1 MACLAFVAV
10 EWLPV
15 DPFVPWSCVRAAVEL
30 APLPVGAR
38 CFGPEVGVPVFA
50 EVPADAPVSELVS
63 SVLPVVLSAVSP
75 SVGAAVSHLV
85 ASAVSP
91 AGAVVVTL
99 VAAGAATL
107 TVGAVDRVTD
117 LDGAAGSAAGA
128 ATVEL

>member
-1 MACLAFVAV
+1 LAAFVAV

-15 DPFVPWSCVRAAVEL
+15 DPFVPWSCDPAVVDL
-30 APLPVGAR
+30 NPLPVGAR
-38 CFGPEVGVPVFA
+38 CFGPEVGVPGFA
-50 EVPADAPVSELVS
+50 EVADAPVAELVS

-75 SVGAAVSHLV
+75 LVGAAVSPLV

-99 VAAGAATL
+99 VAAGVATL
-107 TVGAVDRVTD
+107 TVGAVDRVTV